1 MTWLQRNRWGLI
13 LLVPALVVA
22 LAAASFRMVNL
33 YLPWSS
39 DRGIAVENQV
49 VIPSERTLVDYPNNE
64 VYAATLTPVAL
75 VPAATG
81 DDYVEFTAAPGA
93 RLWRLS
99 VKVEADPEMVL
110 SECSLSLEDAAGTVY
125 EASGGKVSSGE
136 AYVDTW
142 GNLCTNA
149 DTPGPS
155 VDLNNV
161 YVPVDPQYARPRNYQ
176 VNRYFAIPTGIEPTA
191 VRVSLARSP
200 HWTVPA
206 PVG

>member
-33 YLPWSS
+33 YLPWST

-125 EASGGKVSSGE
+125 EASGGKVRSGE

-200 HWTVPA
+200 HWEVQT
-206 PVG
+206 PVR

>member
-1 MTWLQRNRWGLI
+1 M
-13 LLVPALVVA
+13 
-22 LAAASFRMVNL
+22 
-33 YLPWSS
+33 
-39 DRGIAVENQV
+39 
-49 VIPSERTLVDYPNNE
+49 
-64 VYAATLTPVAL
+64 
-75 VPAATG
+75 
-81 DDYVEFTAAPGA
+81 EFTAAPGA

-110 SECSLSLEDAAGTVY
+110 SECSLSLVDAAGTVY